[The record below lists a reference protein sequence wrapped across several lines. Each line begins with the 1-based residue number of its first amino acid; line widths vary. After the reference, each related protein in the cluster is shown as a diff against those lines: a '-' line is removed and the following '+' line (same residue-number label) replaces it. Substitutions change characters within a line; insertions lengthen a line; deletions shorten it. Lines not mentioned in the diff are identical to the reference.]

1 MTRFSTAQMLVA
13 DLESSV
19 ADPVRRAQI
28 VLESRAKLPYPI
40 SREHNPDPSSS
51 TLAGIIMDLTRNRFI
66 LTKGAPHTS
75 EWVDLPGV

>member
-1 MTRFSTAQMLVA
+1 MTRFATAEKLVA
-13 DLESSV
+13 DLEPTV

-28 VLESRAKLPYPI
+28 ILESRDKLPYPI

-66 LTKGAPHTS
+66 PTNGAPHRS
-75 EWVDLPGV
+75 EWVDRPGA